1 LTTATGGGWLAQA
14 LSSAA
19 KVKRATRAMVD
30 INRMFLILDTATLA
44 AKPEAARGDTF
55 AASRI

>member
-1 LTTATGGGWLAQA
+1 
-14 LSSAA
+14 
-19 KVKRATRAMVD
+19 MVD